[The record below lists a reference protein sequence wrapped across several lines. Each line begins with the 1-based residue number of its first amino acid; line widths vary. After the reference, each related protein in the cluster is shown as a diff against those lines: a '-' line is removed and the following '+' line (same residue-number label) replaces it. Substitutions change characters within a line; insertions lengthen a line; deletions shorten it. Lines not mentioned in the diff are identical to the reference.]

1 MKKKYLSLLPLLLVV
16 SCSNQVAVGNEEFVP
31 YVYESEGHTILRA
44 NATSSHVT
52 YLMCSLYGYVDVAGV
67 PEKGKVDEKFYE
79 NTITYIAEPGQKLP
93 EAKSEVGAT
102 FRGWAYYDPNNDN
115 VHPDYYQRVPE
126 TNGLALKAIFDGA
139 DNGGGQGG
147 GGSGGGGSSSVDSY
161 SAIIQVDL
169 SLFEGWGTTTNFSV
183 YLWGA
188 NNEEPLGKWDACAG
202 NLQGSGNIRTVT
214 TPVIDYPIVG
224 AIFYFDETS
233 GEYAGRKQTTDM
245 SIHISSSGTYKIQCT
260 GSQIEWN
267 DSGLM
272 TNFTIGKV
280 S

>member
-1 MKKKYLSLLPLLLVV
+1 MKKKYLSLLPLLLVA

-44 NATSSHVT
+44 NATSGHVT

-79 NTITYIAEPGQKLP
+79 NTITYIAEPGQELP

-139 DNGGGQGG
+139 ESGGGQGG
-147 GGSGGGGSSSVDSY
+147 GGGGGSTPVVDSY
-161 SAIIQVDL
+161 SVTIQVDL
-169 SLFEGWGTTTNFSV
+169 SIFEGWEGISNFSV
-183 YLWGA
+183 YLWG
-188 NNEEPLGKWDACAG
+188 EQGQEPLGKWEECEG
-202 NLQGSGNIRTVT
+202 NLIGSGNIKSVT
-214 TPVIDYPIVG
+214 SKTIDYQIVG
-224 AIFYFDETS
+224 AIFYFDQA
-233 GEYAGRKQTTDM
+233 GGDFPGRKQTTDM

-260 GSQIEWN
+260 GTQIDWN
-267 DSGLM
+267 SSGLM